1 MFYYHFAY
9 RQVAINVD
17 DAKQWCEC
25 ANKRCAFRETG
36 PLKQS
41 DLFDPLSKVDVDDLR
56 DYRTRFQTYIR

>member
-1 MFYYHFAY
+1 MYYCHFAY

-17 DAKQWCEC
+17 YAKPQWGEC
-25 ANKRCAFRETG
+25 ANKKCAFRETG

-41 DLFDPLSKVDVDDLR
+41 DLFDPLSKVDDLR